1 MTPAQ
6 FKITEKTSGMSV
18 AGADASKVYDG
29 QALVA
34 TGSGTADDDSAVTV
48 KYSVKS
54 VAEDGSESW
63 SEWSE
68 AAPSITHVGSLTYKV
83 QGTNPNYA
91 TVESDPYTL
100 EVTKAKATIAA
111 ANAEKMYGDED
122 PAFDNAT
129 LTLTEGGVASELSGI
144 NLSVSRTNDDENV
157 GTYPNVLTIG
167 QTKAELE
174 AAYTDYEFTVTPA
187 QFKITEAALK
197 ITAKPQTYTYN
208 GGAQGPAGTYTEG
221 FDDYVT
227 VEGLKGTDALTSV
240 TLSGSQTD
248 AAVYEKEIAP
258 SAAAVGE
265 ATGNYKITY
274 VEGDLTI
281 EQAALKITAKPQTYT
296 YNGGAQGP
304 AGTYTEGFDDYVT
317 VEGLKG
323 TDALTSVTLSG
334 SQTDAAVYEKEIAP
348 SAAAVGEA
356 TGNYKITYV
365 EGDLT
370 IEQAALKI
378 TAKPQTYTYNGQKQ
392 GPGDMV
398 YEDSAE
404 IDEVVTVEELKGSDT
419 LKTIQIDGQ
428 AKDVGVYEGENGIV
442 PSAAVIENS
451 DGKVVTD
458 NYKITYVEGTLT
470 IEAKKVTITAK
481 DASKIY
487 DGSAL
492 TQPEFIVS
500 ALEEGDD
507 HVFTVVMTDDSTI
520 TNVGTQPN
528 VIATVDGTTVTTGTE
543 VTISGYLVT
552 TVDGTLT
559 IEKAAA
565 ELLGLEATGY
575 SGTYDG
581 KSHSGSA
588 TAKIADGTVIEYSTD
603 GGKTWSTEAPS
614 IINVGLQ
621 DFQAR
626 ATNPNYETATASA
639 NLTVNPKAVTV
650 TVNDAS
656 KTEGG
661 ADPTFTATVEGL
673 LGSDTIQYTIS
684 RAAGDAPGT
693 YTITATGA
701 AEQGNYVIT
710 FVAGTFTINAAPTP
724 PAPTPTP
731 TPAPT
736 PVVTPTVTPAAAEP
750 APAAPAAT
758 TAIADNPT
766 PQTQTIAD
774 DGNALGEGQGTWSLF
789 DLIATIVTTI
799 LAAIMLIFAL
809 GRNRKDGEE
818 DEQTGEQEPDEVYKR
833 KRLGRILSV
842 IPAAGAI
849 VLYIFTQDMSQPM
862 AIFDQWSIV
871 FGIIGII
878 NIVLAIAT
886 RKTTKNDGDDEQ
898 QQTPQTG
905 FVPAGP
911 ASL

>member
-1 MTPAQ
+1 M
-6 FKITEKTSGMSV
+6 GN
-18 AGADASKVYDG
+18 Y
-29 QALVA
+29 LV
-34 TGSGTADDDSAVTV
+34 TTAN
-48 KYSVKS
+48 
-54 VAEDGSESW
+54 G
-63 SEWSE
+63 
-68 AAPSITHVGSLTYKV
+68 
-83 QGTNPNYA
+83 
-91 TVESDPYTL
+91 
-100 EVTKAKATIAA
+100 
-111 ANAEKMYGDED
+111 
-122 PAFDNAT
+122 
-129 LTLTEGGVASELSGI
+129 EL
-144 NLSVSRTNDDENV
+144 
-157 GTYPNVLTIG
+157 
-167 QTKAELE
+167 K
-174 AAYTDYEFTVTPA
+174 VTPKA
-187 QFKITEAALK
+187 
-197 ITAKPQTYTYN
+197 
-208 GGAQGPAGTYTEG
+208 
-221 FDDYVT
+221 
-227 VEGLKGTDALTSV
+227 
-240 TLSGSQTD
+240 
-248 AAVYEKEIAP
+248 
-258 SAAAVGE
+258 
-265 ATGNYKITY
+265 
-274 VEGDLTI
+274 
-281 EQAALKITAKPQTYT
+281 
-296 YNGGAQGP
+296 
-304 AGTYTEGFDDYVT
+304 
-317 VEGLKG
+317 
-323 TDALTSVTLSG
+323 
-334 SQTDAAVYEKEIAP
+334 
-348 SAAAVGEA
+348 
-356 TGNYKITYV
+356 
-365 EGDLT
+365 
-370 IEQAALKI
+370 
-378 TAKPQTYTYNGQKQ
+378 
-392 GPGDMV
+392 
-398 YEDSAE
+398 
-404 IDEVVTVEELKGSDT
+404 
-419 LKTIQIDGQ
+419 
-428 AKDVGVYEGENGIV
+428 
-442 PSAAVIENS
+442 
-451 DGKVVTD
+451 
-458 NYKITYVEGTLT
+458 
-470 IEAKKVTITAK
+470 VTITAK
-481 DASKIY
+481 GAEKVY
-487 DGSAL
+487 DSTAL
-492 TQPEFIVS
+492 TQPEFEAS
-500 ALEEGDD
+500 ALQEGDA
-507 HVFTVVMTDDSTI
+507 HVFTVVMTEDSTI
-520 TNVGTQPN
+520 TNIGTQPN
-528 VIATVDGTTVTTGTE
+528 VIATVDGVAVTTGTE
-543 VTISGYLVT
+543 TAVGNYLVT
-552 TVDGTLT
+552 TANGELTVNKASLTITANPQTYTYDGKIHGPSDEVYDNPDVIKEMVTVEGLQGTDTLTSIMVDGQSDSANAGVYQGVLTPSNAVIGEATNNYEITYVNGNIT
-559 IEKAAA
+559 IEKASAD
-565 ELLGLEATGY
+565 LLGLEATGY
-575 SGTYDG
+575 NGTYDG
-581 KSHSGSA
+581 ASHSGSA
-588 TAKIADGTVIEYSTD
+588 TAKITDGTVIEYSTD
-603 GGKTWSTEAPS
+603 GGKTWSAEAPS
-614 IINVGLQ
+614 IINVGSQ

-639 NLTVNPKAVTV
+639 NLTINPKAVTV

-661 ADPTFTATVEGL
+661 ADPTFMATVEGL